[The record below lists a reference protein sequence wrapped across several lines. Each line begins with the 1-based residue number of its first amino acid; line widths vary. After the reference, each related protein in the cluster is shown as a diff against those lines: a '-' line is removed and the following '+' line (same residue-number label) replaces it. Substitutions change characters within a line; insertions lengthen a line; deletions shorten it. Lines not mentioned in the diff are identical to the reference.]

1 MSPTI
6 KPEELSETI
15 MQGLEEYRNL
25 STEAMKEAVEKTAK
39 EVKKEIQNRA
49 PVKSG
54 KYKRSWKISKTRESA
69 EKLELTVHAR
79 RYQLTHLLEHGHAKR
94 GGGRVSARPHI
105 APAESD
111 GVRKLTDRISDA
123 LKKGS

>member
-1 MSPTI
+1 MSQTI

-25 STEAMKEAVEKTAK
+25 STDAMKEAVEQTAK
-39 EVKKEIQNRA
+39 EVKKEIQSRA

-54 KYKRSWKISKTRESA
+54 KYKRSWKISKTDENA
-69 EKLELTVHAR
+69 EKLEMTVHAR

-111 GVRKLTDRISDA
+111 GIQKLTDRISNA
-123 LKKGS
+123 LKKGV